1 MDPRADLKIEEL
13 ILRELYRHPGHE
25 AILLP
30 SLFNPPI
37 MLSNIFR
44 IACGLK
50 KKGYTTAPDRRMGGW
65 HMRLQPPGIAYCEGK
80 AHGSRRRRRAHKIKT
95 VRYPCNQ
102 SRSSP
107 RNVCRELADGI
118 LSPG

>member
-1 MDPRADLKIEEL
+1 MDPRADLKMEEL

-50 KKGYTTAPDRRMGGW
+50 KKGYTSAPDRRMGGW
-65 HMRLQPPGIAYCEGK
+65 HMRLQPMGIAYCEG
-80 AHGSRRRRRAHKIKT
+80 AWQQAA
-95 VRYPCNQ
+95 PQAAQNQ
-102 SRSSP
+102 NRP
-107 RNVCRELADGI
+107 QPL
-118 LSPG
+118 